1 LSACCI
7 HPGSYVARTI
17 AALAQTK
24 AHPDI
29 WIELDSFAKSFYASI
44 LADLGQNSESNML
57 LNTDSLEYF
66 TSNLTGNITGENRWV
81 NDVWKAT
88 QPANGSYSELRAQN
102 MTGDLVINKSVIAS
116 QYLCQLP
123 KLKSNGSLF
132 IAVLVADLVM
142 LQALWIVVNWTMVT
156 WLEHKSPPFTGV
168 YPMVAM
174 PESSTS
180 QSALRFQ
187 DRHGSQSTHSRNV
200 SELSVISRQGS
211 VSSLREHGWIG
222 VPET

>member
-1 LSACCI
+1 
-7 HPGSYVARTI
+7 
-17 AALAQTK
+17 
-24 AHPDI
+24 
-29 WIELDSFAKSFYASI
+29 
-44 LADLGQNSESNML
+44 
-57 LNTDSLEYF
+57 
-66 TSNLTGNITGENRWV
+66 
-81 NDVWKAT
+81 
-88 QPANGSYSELRAQN
+88 

-142 LQALWIVVNWTMVT
+142 LQALWIVVNWTTVT

-211 VSSLREHGWIG
+211 VSSLREHGRS
-222 VPET
+222 VPQKHDGY